1 MKPLLPFF
9 LVVSVLALSAAEPA
23 PSDWEKL
30 SSKIDADFV
39 RRLAR
44 TGETNARAQ
53 AVEEALSRAAVF
65 RAFHE
70 KSPGDE
76 NTANAQRAERAYL
89 SLAAGYGST
98 NAGGLFQQRLDA
110 ARARAGSDSRARLE
124 LADELAQHRVHL
136 LVDLQDPVD
145 IEALSSAKAD
155 AVVDAG
161 RKLAAEFP
169 TELTA
174 YDRWFEWAEPVGRA
188 KTVAEEIFK
197 RADLSGAVR
206 AKAKEALDREEMLS
220 RPLELK
226 FTALDGREID
236 LAKLRGKVVLIDFW
250 ATWHEVCV
258 AEMKTVRKA
267 YERFHDQ
274 GFEVVGVIYN
284 QEKSEGDGFVARE
297 KIPWPQF
304 WDGEGLNNAVAEKY
318 GVRSLPEKWLLGK
331 DGKLADRNARARLL
345 EKVETLLAVPTK

>member
-1 MKPLLPFF
+1 MKAPLLF
-9 LVVSVLALSAAEPA
+9 LLLLPALMLSAAEPA
-23 PSDWEKL
+23 LGEWEKL
-30 SSKIDADFV
+30 SSKIDVDFV

-44 TGETNARAQ
+44 TGETNARSH
-53 AVEEALSRAAVF
+53 AVEEALGRATAF
-65 RAFHE
+65 RAFYD
-70 KSPGDE
+70 KAPGDE
-76 NTANAQRAERAYL
+76 NAANARRAERAYL

-98 NAGGLFQQRLDA
+98 KADGLFQQRLDA
-110 ARARAGSDSRARLE
+110 ARAQAGSDSRARLE

-136 LVDLQDPVD
+136 LVDLQDPAA
-145 IEALSSAKAD
+145 IEALSAATAD

-161 RKLAAEFP
+161 RKVTAEFP

-174 YDRWFEWAEPVGRA
+174 YDRWLEWAEPVGRA
-188 KTVAEEIFK
+188 KAVAEEILK

-206 AKAKEALDREEMLS
+206 AKAKEALDREEMLA

-250 ATWHEVCV
+250 ATWHDVCV
-258 AEMKTVRKA
+258 SEMKTVRKA
-267 YERFHDQ
+267 YERLHGQ
-274 GFEVVGVIYN
+274 GFEVIGVIYN
-284 QEKSEGDGFVARE
+284 QEKTEGDGFVAKE

-331 DGKLADRNARARLL
+331 DGRLADRNARARLL
-345 EKVETLLAVPTK
+345 EKVEKLLAVPTK